1 MRERPENVRR
11 VRPAEIFFHRAGGAS
26 IPAWQYLINALLV
39 TLFVAGLFF
48 FGFSSLSYEFQWDNV
63 WRYRNSLT
71 NGFLMTI
78 IISLASL
85 VISTLL
91 GLFFGLSQ
99 RSSFIPLRMISR
111 IYVEG
116 IRGTPL
122 LVQILI
128 FFYVMANAVGL
139 NNRYVSGILIMS
151 LFAGA
156 YIAEIIRSGVESIGN
171 TQRETARSIGLTKR
185 QTYRHII
192 FPQVITRVLP
202 PLAGQFASLIKDSSL
217 LSIIAIKE
225 FTLAAREI
233 NANTFST
240 LESYIP
246 LAIGYLILTIPIS
259 MLTKKLEARFFYET

>member
-1 MRERPENVRR
+1 
-11 VRPAEIFFHRAGGAS
+11 
-26 IPAWQYLINALLV
+26 
-39 TLFVAGLFF
+39 
-48 FGFSSLSYEFQWDNV
+48 
-63 WRYRNSLT
+63 
-71 NGFLMTI
+71 
-78 IISLASL
+78 
-85 VISTLL
+85 
-91 GLFFGLSQ
+91 
-99 RSSFIPLRMISR
+99 
-111 IYVEG
+111 
-116 IRGTPL
+116 
-122 LVQILI
+122 
-128 FFYVMANAVGL
+128 
-139 NNRYVSGILIMS
+139 MS

-171 TQRETARSIGLTKR
+171 TQRETARSIGLTKG

-246 LAIGYLILTIPIS
+246 LALGYLILTIPIS

>member
-1 MRERPENVRR
+1 VKSRNILSR
-11 VRPAEIFFHRAGGAS
+11 
-26 IPAWQYLINALLV
+26 
-39 TLFVAGLFF
+39 LFF
-48 FGFSSLSYEFQWDNV
+48 THRGESPVPSWKIGLNAVVVAILLLSIFYFGFSSLSYNFQWANV
-63 WRYRNSLT
+63 WKYRQNLAQ
-71 NGFLMTI
+71 GFLMTI
-78 IISLASL
+78 VISLASL
-85 VISTLL
+85 LISTLL

-99 RSSFIPLRMISR
+99 RSSFLPLRFFSR
-111 IYVEG
+111 VYIEG

-128 FFYVMANAVGL
+128 FFYVMANAAGL

-151 LFAGA
+151 IFAGA
-156 YIAEIIRSGVESIGN
+156 YIAEIIRSGVESVGN
-171 TQRETARSIGLTKR
+171 TQRETARSIGLTR
-185 QTYRHII
+185 GQTYRYII

-246 LAIGYLILTIPIS
+246 LAVGYLILTIPIS
-259 MLTKKLEARFFYET
+259 FLTKKLERRFFYET

>member
-1 MRERPENVRR
+1 MPR
-11 VRPAEIFFHRAGGAS
+11 
-26 IPAWQYLINALLV
+26 WKYLLNLMLVALAL
-39 TLFVAGLFF
+39 AGLFS
-48 FGFSSLSYEFQWDNV
+48 FGFASLSYTFNWDNV
-63 WRYRNSLT
+63 WRYRDNLIT
-71 NGFLMTI
+71 GYLMTI
-78 IISLASL
+78 LISLASL

-99 RSSFIPLRMISR
+99 RSSFIPLRMLSR
-111 IYVEG
+111 AYVEG

-139 NNRYVSGILIMS
+139 NNRYVSGILVMS

-156 YIAEIIRSGVESIGN
+156 YIAEIIRSGVESVGN

-246 LAIGYLILTIPIS
+246 LAVGYLILTIPIS
-259 MLTKKLEARFFYET
+259 FLTKRLEARFFYET